1 MSQTLMTEAIT
12 ELVAIGAAVASNCEP
27 CFRAHYDRARRLDV
41 STEDMQKAVD
51 VALSVKAAP
60 HRKVIETAQRYLAS
74 KSAPEANACAE
85 GRACCCG

>member
-1 MSQTLMTEAIT
+1 
-12 ELVAIGAAVASNCEP
+12 
-27 CFRAHYDRARRLDV
+27 
-41 STEDMQKAVD
+41 MQKAVD